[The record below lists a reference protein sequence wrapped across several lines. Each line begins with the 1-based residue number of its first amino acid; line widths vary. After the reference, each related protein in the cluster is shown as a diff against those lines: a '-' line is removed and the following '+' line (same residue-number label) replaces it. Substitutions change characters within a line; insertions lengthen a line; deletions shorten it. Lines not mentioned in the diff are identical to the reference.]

1 MLVLHTSDWHF
12 GRTLH
17 RFDLLAAQAAFV
29 DHLVE
34 VVRAE
39 RVDLVV
45 VSGDVHDRAI
55 PPVAAMRLFDEA
67 LSRVR
72 DAGAHVVVISGNH
85 DAGARLGDKAG
96 LLDPRVRIR
105 TDVSAIA
112 TPVTVED
119 GHGPVHVYPLP
130 YLEPAAVVDA
140 LPALPAPGGYD
151 GPHPG
156 GTSAAIDNRD
166 TTDAKSDGPVASN
179 DTTGTNSDTVTSSR
193 DDPVV
198 TGGSRALSHAA
209 TLGRAMRAV
218 HADRARRGGRS
229 IVCAHTWVSGGQGSD
244 SERDISVG
252 GLAAVPAKLFDGVT
266 YTALGHLHRPQALD
280 EGLRYSGSPL
290 PYSFSEAGDVKS
302 SLLVEIDA
310 DGLCGLEEIPVPVY
324 RGLARLRGRLAELM
338 ATADYERHTADFVS
352 VVLTDPVRPLDA
364 MAALQRRFPFAL
376 TLSHEPALDATG
388 DELTYGRRVHG
399 RPDLAV
405 AEAFV
410 AHVRSES
417 SERERAL
424 LQAALDDARR
434 AEDAA

>member
-1 MLVLHTSDWHF
+1 MLVLHTSDWHL
-12 GRTLH
+12 GRALH

-39 RVDLVV
+39 HVDLVV

-67 LSRVR
+67 LSRLR

-119 GHGPVHVYPLP
+119 SHGPIHVYALP
-130 YLEPAAVVDA
+130 YLEPAAVATV
-140 LPALPAPGGYD
+140 LPEVFGPDTD
-151 GPHPG
+151 GEAHPG
-156 GTSAAIDNRD
+156 DTAAAGGTA
-166 TTDAKSDGPVASN
+166 P
-179 DTTGTNSDTVTSSR
+179 
-193 DDPVV
+193 
-198 TGGSRALSHAA
+198 SHAA

-218 HADRARRGGRS
+218 HADRARRGGRG
-229 IVCAHTWVSGGQGSD
+229 IVCAHAWVSGGQVSE
-244 SERDISVG
+244 SERDIGVG
-252 GLAAVPAKLFDGVT
+252 GLAAVPAELFNGIT

-290 PYSFSEAGDVKS
+290 PYSFSEATDIKS

-310 DGLCGLEEIPVPVY
+310 NGLSGLEEIPVPVY
-324 RGLARLRGRLAELM
+324 RNLARLRGRLAELM
-338 ATADYERHTADFVS
+338 TATVHERHTADFVS
-352 VVLTDPVRPLDA
+352 VVLTDPIRPMDA
-364 MAALQRRFPFAL
+364 MATLQRRFPFAL
-376 TLSHEPALDATG
+376 TLSHEPATDASA
-388 DELTYGRRVHG
+388 DELTYGRRIHG
-399 RPDLAV
+399 RSDLAV

-410 AHVRSES
+410 AHVRAEP
-417 SERERAL
+417 SERERSL
-424 LQAALDDARR
+424 LRAALDDARR
-434 AEDAA
+434 AEEAA

>member
-1 MLVLHTSDWHF
+1 MLVLHTSDWHL
-12 GRTLH
+12 GRALH

-39 RVDLVV
+39 HVDLVV

-112 TPVTVED
+112 IPVTVED
-119 GHGPVHVYPLP
+119 SHGPVHVYALP
-130 YLEPAAVVDA
+130 YLEPAAVA
-140 LPALPAPGGYD
+140 AILPAAPGPDTDD
-151 GPHPG
+151 GTHLD
-156 GTSAAIDNRD
+156 GTAPA
-166 TTDAKSDGPVASN
+166 
-179 DTTGTNSDTVTSSR
+179 
-193 DDPVV
+193 
-198 TGGSRALSHAA
+198 GSTAPSHAA
-209 TLGRAMRAV
+209 TLGQAMRAV

-229 IVCAHTWVSGGQGSD
+229 IVCAHAWVSGGQVSE
-244 SERDISVG
+244 SERDIGVG
-252 GLAAVPAKLFDGVT
+252 GLAAVPAKLFNGIT

-290 PYSFSEAGDVKS
+290 PYSFSEATDVKS
-302 SLLVEIDA
+302 SLLVDIDA
-310 DGLCGLEEIPVPVY
+310 NGLSGLEEIPVPVY
-324 RGLARLRGRLAELM
+324 RNLARLRGRLAELM
-338 ATADYERHTADFVS
+338 TGTVHERHTADFVS
-352 VVLTDPVRPLDA
+352 VVLTDPVRPMDA
-364 MAALQRRFPFAL
+364 MATLQRRFPFAL
-376 TLSHEPALDATG
+376 TLSHEPATDASV
-388 DELTYGRRVHG
+388 DELTYGRRIHG
-399 RPDLAV
+399 RSDLAV

-410 AHVRSES
+410 THVRAEP
-417 SERERAL
+417 SEREQSL

-434 AEDAA
+434 AEEAA

>member
-119 GHGPVHVYPLP
+119 AHGPIHVYALP
-130 YLEPAAVVDA
+130 YLEPAAVADA
-140 LPALPAPGGYD
+140 LPAVPTPDPDDAA
-151 GPHPG
+151 HPG
-156 GTSAAIDNRD
+156 DTAT
-166 TTDAKSDGPVASN
+166 TTDSSREDTNSNKS
-179 DTTGTNSDTVTSSR
+179 TTISDTVNTNSNEKA
-193 DDPVV
+193 PI
-198 TGGSRALSHAA
+198 GAGRALSHAA

-229 IVCAHTWVSGGQGSD
+229 IVCAHAWVSGGQASE

-338 ATADYERHTADFVS
+338 TAIDHERHTADFVS

-364 MAALQRRFPFAL
+364 MATLQRRFPFAL

-399 RPDLAV
+399 RSDLAV

-410 AHVRSES
+410 THVRSEP